1 LEKRRAF
8 DNEAIRKS
16 PSKGIAFLE
25 NHEIVYT
32 SSGHHRQEVVK
43 RARASAKAMAKEDYM
58 DFISHPCDKEAEM
71 AYKCQMKQFA
81 AIAEDEFPLG

>member
-1 LEKRRAF
+1 M
-8 DNEAIRKS
+8 RKS

-32 SSGHHRQEVVK
+32 SDNVVK